1 MQAVINKDVAKKF
14 IELTSDKYKY
24 KMLHNKDVIVIN
36 GGSVNDIDFIA
47 NRTPGPFCPD
57 NTGIIFN
64 NNEHIEY
71 ISICFENI
79 DVFTLKLISHF
90 IMTHGGYEPSY
101 YKHYNRTYVLIRV
114 DLDTETYDSL
124 VPKIEFVFRMIFE
137 SNNVHVNIAPTDTCY
152 MLDDNFKVNPCPR
165 VNINCLKNIVFSV
178 PSNLPEPADWNNYNP
193 ISFTPDDYVKFLN
206 DTEFIKASVDY
217 QNEYVARIKLN
228 SPFSSNIAHLFIL
241 KNGCASYLD
250 WYDTCYSNFGAFITK
265 VLNGKP
271 VQKVDTSKNI
281 LKNNINQDVITMD
294 EIENISFDDGVK
306 IPTGFNKI
314 DNMLY
319 GGLERGTLTILLG
332 ASGSGKSTIV
342 NQICLN
348 AVENDQKVF
357 LATFELKVTEA
368 KRWLFINAA
377 GSNHVK
383 EGNHGMPI
391 PDYYSNH
398 FITCWLHDKFALYNN
413 FHSNDWVEVEKVLT
427 RQVENG
433 FNYFVL
439 DNMMAL
445 NIKVNNTDNELQ
457 SQTQFVNKLRDFAQ
471 LHNVVVVLV
480 VHPNKS
486 DKCLITSDNISGSQ
500 NIKNVADTI
509 LIIHRV
515 SDYFK
520 TMAQKEWKWPAN
532 DDRLTCDNLLELSKN
547 RYGGQTEFTKLYFEY
562 KTKRMKQSQIEH
574 KVYPWDTF
582 GNYENK
588 GGEE

>member
-1 MQAVINKDVAKKF
+1 MQAILNKDVAKKF
-14 IELTSDKYKY
+14 LEITDSKYKY
-24 KMLHNKDVIVIN
+24 KIFHNNDVIELS
-36 GGSVNDIDFIA
+36 GSISEFNVYADI
-47 NRTPGPFCPD
+47 TPGAFCPD
-57 NTGIIFN
+57 NTAIQLN
-64 NNEHIEY
+64 DETHINY
-71 ISICFENI
+71 ISICCEYTDEFKE
-79 DVFTLKLISHF
+79 KLISAF
-90 IMTHGGYEPSY
+90 ILNHGGYEPLM
-101 YKHYNRTYVLIRV
+101 YKFNQYTYILIHV
-114 DLDTETYDSL
+114 DLDINSYKEL
-124 VPKIEFVFRMIFE
+124 APKVEFVFKMMFE
-137 SNNVHVNIAPTDTCY
+137 TNKTKIYLAPIDMNYFLNDSFKTNN
-152 MLDDNFKVNPCPR
+152 NP
-165 VNINCLKNIVFSV
+165 VVEMNYLKNLIFAV
-178 PSNLPEPADWNNYNP
+178 PSRLPEPAEWNGYNPSNFKAENYLEFLNNSGFISASADYKNNYVTRLK
-193 ISFTPDDYVKFLN
+193 I
-206 DTEFIKASVDY
+206 
-217 QNEYVARIKLN
+217 N
-228 SPFSSNIAHLFIL
+228 SPFTNKLANLLIL
-241 KNGCASYLD
+241 NNGAVSYID
-250 WYDTCYSNFGAFITK
+250 WYNTNYNFGSLISA

-271 VQKVDTSKNI
+271 NEKTQTSKTI
-281 LKNNINQDVITMD
+281 LQENINKDIITMD
-294 EIENISFDDGVK
+294 EIENIAYDDAVK
-306 IPTGFNKI
+306 IPTGFDKVDEI
-314 DNMLY
+314 LY
-319 GGLERGTLTILLG
+319 GGLERGTLTVLLG

-348 AVENDQKVF
+348 AVSNDQKVL
-357 LATFELKVTEA
+357 LATFELKVSEA

-377 GSNHVK
+377 GVNHIV
-383 EGNHGMPI
+383 EGNHKMPI
-391 PDYYSNH
+391 PDSYANH
-398 FITCWLHDKFALYNN
+398 YITNWLHDRFALYNN

-445 NIKVNNTDNELQ
+445 NIKVNNNDNELQ

-520 TMAQKEWKWPAN
+520 TMATKEWKWDAN
-532 DDRLTCDNLLELSKN
+532 DDRLTADNLLELSKN

-562 KTKRMKQSQIEH
+562 KTKRMKQTQIEH

-582 GNYENK
+582 ENYENK